1 MSYPR
6 ECWRIVWMGL
16 WAGLVEDVPSKGV
29 ETRWSLRCLPTQT
42 ILWFFGNKHVLWSLL
57 FQQTPSFLPAGYLIK
72 SYLHYTGNCWIWK
85 LMEITPAPHSSYIF
99 TSNFFF
105 FLYFGLVCCFIISFF
120 FSLLRQNSSS
130 PFLTAFYNGNHCRKA
145 CKTPVAWAR
154 GEVLL
159 SVEMC

>member
-1 MSYPR
+1 MIF
-6 ECWRIVWMGL
+6 E
-16 WAGLVEDVPSKGV
+16 VPSNPNYSMILWKQTCPLITAVSTNPFLLASRISDKELLTLHWKLLNLKTNGNN
-29 ETRWSLRCLPTQT
+29 SCLPT
-42 ILWFFGNKHVLWSLL
+42 
-57 FQQTPSFLPAGYLIK
+57 TP
-72 SYLHYTGNCWIWK
+72 
-85 LMEITPAPHSSYIF
+85 SYIF